1 MFDWGAKE
9 VALLMEAGSLNFA
22 AAVRHIGPRPW
33 LIDHVDQWVH
43 RMRGPPHKEHTP
55 LVFTLP
61 SFFYTKCWI
70 LSIVSFMTIFSWY
83 LVWIPIKPIV
93 PVAFSC

>member
-55 LVFTLP
+55 LMSSVGAP
-61 SFFYTKCWI
+61 QSFRYRYLLGIDSFY
-70 LSIVSFMTIFSWY
+70 SSPFSFNIFF
-83 LVWIPIKPIV
+83 PTTG
-93 PVAFSC
+93 

>member
-43 RMRGPPHKEHTP
+43 RMRGLPHKEHIP
-55 LVFTLP
+55 LLSSLLGTFFTKGHR
-61 SFFYTKCWI
+61 YTEI
-70 LSIVSFMTIFSWY
+70 RPASL
-83 LVWIPIKPIV
+83 
-93 PVAFSC
+93 